1 MAGFGSERL
10 SWTSPLGRVERGS
23 SGGGGP
29 AWFRVAGQSSA
40 TRWVMVVLCGSVP
53 VRREIVL
60 GAACPALRAYVRGYC
75 GYFESSAG
83 LVRRVEPSSGT
94 VGLVIGFGPPVGIA
108 YPRLG
113 GASPACVTSFVA
125 GLHAC
130 YAVAESTGQQHG
142 IQIDM
147 TPIGAHLLLDV
158 PMVSLADRVVDLD
171 QVLGPFAAELAEQ
184 LFEAADWQARFDMLD
199 TAIARRLA
207 SAGEASPITGWAWR
221 RLTET
226 CGQVGIGAL
235 TAELG
240 VSRHYL
246 ATLFRDEVGLP
257 PKTVARILR
266 FQRAVCLLGAD
277 DARLTRIAQECGYY
291 DQSHLNRDFREF
303 AGSTPSEFIARRLAD
318 GAGVLCG

>member
-1 MAGFGSERL
+1 M
-10 SWTSPLGRVERGS
+10 P
-23 SGGGGP
+23 
-29 AWFRVAGQSSA
+29 
-40 TRWVMVVLCGSVP
+40 CDYVP

-75 GYFESSAG
+75 GYSESTAG

-94 VGLVIGFGPPVGIA
+94 VGLVIGFGPPVAIA
-108 YPRLG
+108 YPRHG
-113 GASPACVTSFVA
+113 GGSPARATSFVA
-125 GLHAC
+125 GLHAS
-130 YAVAESTGQQHG
+130 YAVAESSGWQYG
-142 IQIDM
+142 VQIDM
-147 TPIGAHLLLDV
+147 TPIGAHLLLGV
-158 PMVSLADRVVDLD
+158 PMVSLANRVVDLD
-171 QVLGPFAAELAEQ
+171 QVLGPFATEMAEQ

-207 SAGEASPITGWAWR
+207 SAREPSPVTGWAWR
-221 RLTET
+221 RLTDT
-226 CGQVGIGAL
+226 CGQLGIGAL
-235 TAELG
+235 TTELG

-246 ATLFRDEVGLP
+246 ATRFQDEVGLP

-266 FQRAVCLLGAD
+266 FQRAVGLLGAD
-277 DARLTRIAQECGYY
+277 DARLTRIAHECGYY